1 MKTESIGKRLAKNTA
16 YMYVRMVIL
25 TVITLYTSRIVL
37 QQLGVDDFGIYGVI
51 GSVVAMFS
59 SLRGLFATSTQRFVN
74 YSMGEGKFD
83 KVCTIFN
90 MSILIHVIISIA
102 LFVLGEGLG
111 IWFIECKMSIDP
123 SRVFATHWV
132 LQFSLLSVVIS
143 MITTPF
149 DALVLAH
156 EKMNFY
162 AYIAVLEAVLRLAI
176 VFALAYSPIDKLI
189 LYAIL
194 QFIITIIVFLVN
206 LWYCRSRFSE
216 CRFKRVWDKKIFIDM
231 SAFAGWNF
239 LGNTAF
245 AITQNGLNMLIN
257 TFSGVVANAAR
268 TIAYQANAALG
279 KALDSVTTVI
289 NPYCTKTYASGQ
301 IERTLDVIYFASKI
315 YIILQ
320 IFIALPLCVFSKEI
334 LLLWLGQVPDYT
346 IGFMKIIMLHSVI
359 RSIHYPLNNLFK
371 TVGNL
376 KRYQEL
382 AEISILSLPL
392 LASYILLRQGC
403 EPYVVFWTLIIFEV
417 INYVAII
424 AIAKEDAHLPI
435 RTYLKRTIIPC
446 AISVIITLGGYS
458 LCMAYSGLYYRLFFL
473 IISMAVVLAIMFCIG
488 LNAYERK
495 LIINL
500 LKTDNRNIR

>member
-1 MKTESIGKRLAKNTA
+1 MKTESIGKKLAKNTA

-25 TVITLYTSRIVL
+25 TVVTLYASGIVL

-376 KRYQEL
+376 KRYQL

>member
-376 KRYQEL
+376 KRYQL

-495 LIINL
+495 LINL
-500 LKTDNRNIR
+500 LAELK

>member
-376 KRYQEL
+376 KRYQL
-382 AEISILSLPL
+382 AEISILSPPL

>member
-334 LLLWLGQVPDYT
+334 LLLWLGQVPDCT

-376 KRYQEL
+376 KRYQL

>member
-1 MKTESIGKRLAKNTA
+1 MKTESTGKRLAKNTA

-257 TFSGVVANAAR
+257 TFCGVVANAAI

-301 IERTLDVIYFASKI
+301 IERTLDMIYFASKI

-376 KRYQEL
+376 KRYQL

-435 RTYLKRTIIPC
+435 RAYLKRTIIPC
-446 AISVIITLGGYS
+446 AISVIITIGGYS
-458 LCMAYSGLYYRLFFL
+458 LCMAYSGLYYRLFCL

>member
-123 SRVFATHWV
+123 SRVFATHWG

-376 KRYQEL
+376 KRYQL

>member
-162 AYIAVLEAVLRLAI
+162 AYIAALEAVLRLAI

-376 KRYQEL
+376 KRYQL

>member
-301 IERTLDVIYFASKI
+301 IERTLVVIYFASKI

-376 KRYQEL
+376 KRYQL

>member
-25 TVITLYTSRIVL
+25 TVITVYTSRIVL

-376 KRYQEL
+376 KRYQL

>member
-376 KRYQEL
+376 KRYQL

-403 EPYVVFWTLIIFEV
+403 EPSVVFWTLIIFEV

>member
-1 MKTESIGKRLAKNTA
+1 
-16 YMYVRMVIL
+16 
-25 TVITLYTSRIVL
+25 
-37 QQLGVDDFGIYGVI
+37 
-51 GSVVAMFS
+51 
-59 SLRGLFATSTQRFVN
+59 
-74 YSMGEGKFD
+74 
-83 KVCTIFN
+83 

-376 KRYQEL
+376 KRYQL

>member
-1 MKTESIGKRLAKNTA
+1 MKTESTGKRLAKNTA

-376 KRYQEL
+376 KRYQL

>member
-37 QQLGVDDFGIYGVI
+37 QQLGVDDFGIYG
-51 GSVVAMFS
+51 VVAMFS

-376 KRYQEL
+376 KRYQL

>member
-74 YSMGEGKFD
+74 YSMGEGKID

-376 KRYQEL
+376 KRYQL

>member
-301 IERTLDVIYFASKI
+301 MERTLDVIYFASKI

-376 KRYQEL
+376 KRYQL

-424 AIAKEDAHLPI
+424 VIAKEDAHLPI

>member
-334 LLLWLGQVPDYT
+334 LWLGQVPDYT

-376 KRYQEL
+376 KRYQL

>member
-149 DALVLAH
+149 HALVLAH

-376 KRYQEL
+376 KRYQL

>member
-1 MKTESIGKRLAKNTA
+1 MKTESTGKRLAKNTA

-301 IERTLDVIYFASKI
+301 IERTLDMIYFASKI

-376 KRYQEL
+376 KRYQL

>member
-111 IWFIECKMSIDP
+111 LWFIECKMSIDP

-376 KRYQEL
+376 KRYQL

>member
-25 TVITLYTSRIVL
+25 TVFTLYTSRIVL

-376 KRYQEL
+376 KRYQL

>member
-111 IWFIECKMSIDP
+111 IWFIECMMSIDP

-376 KRYQEL
+376 KRYQL

>member
-37 QQLGVDDFGIYGVI
+37 QQLGVDDLGIYGVI

-376 KRYQEL
+376 KRYQL